1 MASVTGYV
9 QWIYTEPM
17 GEYAKFAVGPTP
29 TDTQL
34 LLIMM
39 DSGDTAQEIA
49 MKAAL
54 IDSFSAAFAAR
65 HEVTAEY
72 SSTDSTVTYFE
83 MFRA

>member
-9 QWIYTEPM
+9 QWFYVEPG
-17 GEYAKFAVGPTP
+17 GEFAKVGIGPTP

-39 DSGDTAQEIA
+39 ESGDTAAEAA

-54 IDSFSAAFAAR
+54 IDSFSTALAAR
-65 HEVTAEY
+65 REVTADY
-72 SSTDSTVTYFE
+72 SSVDSVVNYLE
-83 MFRA
+83 MSRP